1 MRVKAIEQ
9 FFARANYPYFPY
21 LYPLLCYTPFH
32 ASHLPRH
39 GLKNIY
45 RPHQASF
52 SFDSVSSLGLSQ
64 QLTVCRRGNSRYTED
79 TITRV
84 TRRNG
89 FQVAHA
95 CLLNHSRHRQARPLR
110 RGKTITN
117 SLSCTPQKTH
127 EENLPCHSHPQK
139 TSTSNTV
146 LSKWNLHKPSCR
158 AFVANTI
165 WTPTTTVL

>member
-1 MRVKAIEQ
+1 MNRFSRGQTIHIFHICIHFADMGHFMQKPTQFITGKTFTGRMRQVIHLFQ
-9 FFARANYPYFPY
+9 SLCRF
-21 LYPLLCYTPFH
+21 LL
-32 ASHLPRH
+32 
-39 GLKNIY
+39 K
-45 RPHQASF
+45 
-52 SFDSVSSLGLSQ
+52 
-64 QLTVCRRGNSRYTED
+64 QLAVCRRGNSRYTED